1 MFNISHKSGIESMDS
16 VDILKILK
24 MREEKQLKD
33 GILFSGV

>member
-1 MFNISHKSGIESMDS
+1 MDS

-33 GILFSGV
+33 GILFSGVWYNAVE